1 MKGMCKKNTEGKE
14 MVESIRSF
22 IAFDIRSN
30 HVLDRLAKVQRLLAQ
45 TGADLKLVEPQNIH
59 VTVRFLG
66 NITIAKA
73 EKIFE
78 EMKEVDF
85 TPFNVLIKG
94 LGAFPNPRYSRVV
107 WAGLVSGVEELGSV
121 FSQLEKRLISL
132 GFASDSRGFNPHLTI
147 ARVRSGR
154 SKVRLADFIVENA
167 NYEFGSIKADCLLL
181 KKSVLTP
188 RGPIYSTLKEFCP

>member
-73 EKIFE
+73 EKIFA

-107 WAGLVSGVEELGSV
+107 WAG
-121 FSQLEKRLISL
+121 LEKRLISL

>member
-1 MKGMCKKNTEGKE
+1 MA
-14 MVESIRSF
+14 ESIRSF
-22 IAFDIRSN
+22 IAFDIKSH
-30 HVLDRLAKVQRLLAQ
+30 HVLDRLASLQGLLAQ

-85 TPFNVLIKG
+85 TPFNILIKG
-94 LGAFPNPRYSRVV
+94 LGAFPNPRYSRVI
-107 WAGLVSGVEELGSV
+107 WAGLVNGVEELRSV
-121 FSQLEKRLISL
+121 FSQLEKRLRGL
-132 GFASDSRGFNPHLTI
+132 GFAPDSRGFNPHLTI

-154 SKVRLADFIVENA
+154 NKARLADFIVENA

-181 KKSVLTP
+181 KKSVLTAQ
-188 RGPIYSTLKEFCP
+188 GPIYSILREFCP

>member
-1 MKGMCKKNTEGKE
+1 

-22 IAFDIRSN
+22 IAFDIGSH
-30 HVLDRLAKVQRLLAQ
+30 HVLDRLATVQRLLSQ

-66 NITIAKA
+66 NITIAKT

-85 TPFNVLIKG
+85 TPFNILIKG
-94 LGAFPNPRYSRVV
+94 LGAFPNPRYSRVI
-107 WAGLVSGVEELGSV
+107 WAGLVSGVEELRSV
-121 FSQLEKRLISL
+121 FSQLEKRLRIL
-132 GFASDSRGFNPHLTI
+132 GFSSDSRGFNPHLTI

-154 SKVRLADFIVENA
+154 NKARLADFIVENA

-188 RGPIYSTLKEFCP
+188 QGPIYSTLKEFCP

>member
-1 MKGMCKKNTEGKE
+1 

-22 IAFDIRSN
+22 IAFDIGSH
-30 HVLDRLAKVQRLLAQ
+30 HVLDRLATVQRLLSQ

-85 TPFNVLIKG
+85 TPFKILIKG
-94 LGAFPNPRYSRVV
+94 LGAFPNPRYSRVI
-107 WAGLVSGVEELGSV
+107 WAGLVNGVEELRSV
-121 FSQLEKRLISL
+121 FSQLEERLRGL
-132 GFASDSRGFNPHLTI
+132 DFASDSRGFNPHLTI

-154 SKVRLADFIVENA
+154 NKTRLADFIVENS
-167 NYEFGSIKADCLLL
+167 NYEFGSIEADCLLL

-188 RGPIYSTLKEFCP
+188 HGPIYSTLRKFCP